1 MVENIDA
8 DTVSGEMDVASIDAD
23 ATIDDV
29 ETSEDIDTAG
39 DADCE
44 SSDDEVEDGLNTEQ
58 SAGSL
63 AAVILGILRKK
74 PTKHKVILAKAKTDK
89 RILATK
95 RKQDDVDTETNE
107 DDATDSSVKQIRRT
121 PSDKSEIDQR
131 EERLKVHYCL

>member
-1 MVENIDA
+1 MVETVDA
-8 DTVSGEMDVASIDAD
+8 DTASGDMDVATIDAD

-63 AAVILGILRKK
+63 ATVISGILRKK
-74 PTKHKVILAKAKTDK
+74 PAKHKVILAKAKTDK
-89 RILATK
+89 RILTAK
-95 RKQDDVDTETNE
+95 RKLIYRTAFFVFALLNRPWHHLR
-107 DDATDSSVKQIRRT
+107 SSLRRRH
-121 PSDKSEIDQR
+121 PRRRRD
-131 EERLKVHYCL
+131 ERR

>member
-8 DTVSGEMDVASIDAD
+8 ETVSGDMDVASIDAD

-29 ETSEDIDTAG
+29 ETSEDIDTAA

-44 SSDDEVEDGLNTEQ
+44 SSDDDVEDALNTEQ
-58 SAGSL
+58 STGSL
-63 AAVILGILRKK
+63 ATVISGILRKK

-89 RILATK
+89 RILASK
-95 RKQDDVDTETNE
+95 RKHDEVDTETNE
-107 DDATDSSVKQIRRT
+107 DDATDSSIKQIRRT

-131 EERLKVHYCL
+131 EERLKVRW